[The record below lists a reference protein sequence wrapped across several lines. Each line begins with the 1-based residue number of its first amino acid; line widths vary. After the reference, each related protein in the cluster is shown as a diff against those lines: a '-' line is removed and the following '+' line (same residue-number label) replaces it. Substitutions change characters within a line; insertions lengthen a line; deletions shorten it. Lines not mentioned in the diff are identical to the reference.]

1 MQSGSCRVMCGF
13 ALTVALYC
21 IKHCLRKL
29 TPCPSNQSPISSCA
43 TCASP
48 TQRRVNADRS
58 PTSIRCSAVSRSC
71 SLSVTAAVKHFRAL
85 TYRNGKPHTIKL
97 GNYPQ
102 MSVKEAREKA
112 RAYFN
117 DPATYAAQTLPDT
130 FKEVAD
136 NWFKR
141 HVEAHALRSARE
153 IKRQLETYVY
163 PKWKERKFL
172 DLRRGEVNDLLDN
185 IADHNGR
192 KQADAVLATVRNIMT
207 WYQPATNTTPSP
219 IVKGMR
225 KSKVG
230 MPAPASSTTMKC
242 APCGT
247 PAPKSTVRSVP
258 SSKSCY

>member
-1 MQSGSCRVMCGF
+1 M
-13 ALTVALYC
+13 T
-21 IKHCLRKL
+21 
-29 TPCPSNQSPISSCA
+29 
-43 TCASP
+43 
-48 TQRRVNADRS
+48 
-58 PTSIRCSAVSRSC
+58 
-71 SLSVTAAVKHFRAL
+71 
-85 TYRNGKPHTIKL
+85 
-97 GNYPQ
+97 
-102 MSVKEAREKA
+102 VKEAREKA
-112 RAYFN
+112 RAYFT

-141 HVEAHALRSARE
+141 HVEAQALRSARE

-207 WYQPATNTTPSP
+207 WYQTRNEHYTSP

-225 KSKVG
+225 KSKAVSRKRILNDNEVRALWHACTEING
-230 MPAPASSTTMKC
+230 TFGALLKVLLLTGQRRDKVTTLRWDDLIGDEWVIRSEEC
-242 APCGT
+242 ARRVT
-247 PAPKSTVRSVP
+247 PENCSCRRWCVR
-258 SSKSCY
+258 